1 MLFSF
6 DPELLHRD
14 TESAIKSNLIDL
26 LTQLKDFTFLRTLVS
41 VFEKIESE
49 NKTKYAN
56 KTKYTKIHKYLGKG
70 SGWII
75 DSVIDPNISISDIS
89 L

>member
-6 DPELLHRD
+6 DPELPHRD

-26 LTQLKDFTFLRTLVS
+26 LTQLKGFTFLRTLVL